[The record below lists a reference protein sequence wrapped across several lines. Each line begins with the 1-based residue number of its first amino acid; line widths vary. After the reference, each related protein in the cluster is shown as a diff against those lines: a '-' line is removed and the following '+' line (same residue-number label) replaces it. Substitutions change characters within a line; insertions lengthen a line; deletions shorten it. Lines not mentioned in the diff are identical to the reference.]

1 MLLLL
6 ASSCGDEAPETAPAS
21 PSPTAAVPGPTTTTP
36 SPLTEGCTPEPA
48 TSLSASWA
56 AHESLSG
63 SFTFSYPGDWDDVSG
78 DIGARADEF
87 LAETTLAELG
97 LSGDESVP
105 ADVVQ
110 DPVSG
115 DNLGAFRFGDVD
127 SPLEVI
133 AQRQLELFGALPAI
147 SVTNPSV
154 ELCADGEL
162 GLGLELT
169 AAVAGEG
176 QRYQK
181 LVYTVRDGTLYLIYI
196 DGADAGAADVLD
208 EAIRTWAW
216 S

>member
-1 MLLLL
+1 
-6 ASSCGDEAPETAPAS
+6 
-21 PSPTAAVPGPTTTTP
+21 V
-36 SPLTEGCTPEPA
+36 
-48 TSLSASWA
+48 

-78 DIGARADEF
+78 DIGARADDF
-87 LAETTLAELG
+87 LAEATLAEVG

-115 DNLGAFRFGDVD
+115 DNLGAFRFGDVG

-133 AQRQLELFGALPAI
+133 AQRQLELFGANQAI

-154 ELCADGEL
+154 ELCVDGEI
-162 GLGLELT
+162 GLGLELA

-208 EAIRTWAW
+208 EAVRTWAW